1 MLCFTHTDRQ
11 DVIHRTMCTIHP
23 VSTFPYTKTVVPS
36 NRFEAWK
43 ACLGVLGIPFF
54 DVVRVLAAVL
64 ILGNV
69 TFIEGQGLEVD
80 IQGGSHE
87 LKVHIPSL
95 MC

>member
-1 MLCFTHTDRQ
+1 MILFD
-11 DVIHRTMCTIHP
+11 
-23 VSTFPYTKTVVPS
+23 
-36 NRFEAWK
+36 RFEAWK

-64 ILGNV
+64 LLGNV

-87 LKVHIPSL
+87 LKVCAFLYYICVYPCMSL
-95 MC
+95 FLHAGMVFYCTV